1 LYQLGFN
8 SVCAGLYPGWRQHS
22 GPFMMMDMSADRSA
36 AAATTAA
43 FRQAVES
50 QQMDT
55 AIELLHPD
63 AVFHSPIVYREYIG
77 RDVIAPVLRTV
88 AEVFEE
94 FRYTA
99 EYASGDGHVLMFRT
113 RVGNRDLEG
122 VDILRCAPDGRI
134 RELTV
139 MVRPFS
145 AAAELR
151 ARMAALLC
159 G

>member
-1 LYQLGFN
+1 
-8 SVCAGLYPGWRQHS
+8 
-22 GPFMMMDMSADRSA
+22 MMMDMSPDLPT

-43 FRQAVES
+43 FRRAVES
-50 QQMDT
+50 QQMD
-55 AIELLHPD
+55 AAVELLHPD
-63 AVFHSPIVYREYIG
+63 AEFHSPIVYQGYIG
-77 RDVIAPVLRTV
+77 RDAIAPVLRAV
-88 AEVFEE
+88 AQVFED

-99 EYASGDGHVLMFRT
+99 EYASSDGHVLVFRT

-134 RELTV
+134 SELTV

-151 ARMAALLC
+151 TQMAALLS